1 MLTPRPIG
9 GFTLIELLVALTLA
23 AILLALGAPAMS
35 QYLQIAKVGASTQSL
50 HAGLQ
55 AARTEAIRRNRPVE
69 FVLTNM
75 SVTAT
80 NIASAV
86 VASSTGVNWVVRA
99 ASGPASAPE
108 YDLVDAK
115 AAAESAGGDPTSVV
129 IAASGAFPGTLTF
142 NGFGGVTAP
151 TTFTVRHL
159 SAPACPG
166 AGAIRC
172 RLVRISGG
180 GQVSTCDPD
189 VTNADDTRFCRP

>member
-1 MLTPRPIG
+1 MLNARPVG
-9 GFTLIELLVALTLA
+9 GFTLVELLVALTLA
-23 AILLALGAPAMS
+23 AILLAIGAPSMS
-35 QYLQIAKVGASTQSL
+35 QYLQTAKVGASTQSL

-75 SVTAT
+75 AVGAT

-86 VASSTGVNWVVRA
+86 VQSSTGVNWVVRA

-108 YDLVDAK
+108 FDLVDAK

-129 IAASGAFPGTLTF
+129 IAASGAFTGTITF
-142 NGFGGVTAP
+142 NGFGAVTAP
-151 TTFTVRHL
+151 GTFIVRHV
-159 SAPACPG
+159 SSPSCPG

-189 VTNADDTRFCRP
+189 ATSPDDTRFCRP